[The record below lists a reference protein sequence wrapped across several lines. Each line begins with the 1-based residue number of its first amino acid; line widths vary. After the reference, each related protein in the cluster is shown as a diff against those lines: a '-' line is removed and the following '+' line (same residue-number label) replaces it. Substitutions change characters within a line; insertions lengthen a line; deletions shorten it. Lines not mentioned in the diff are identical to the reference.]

1 MTDDTVHETRRG
13 NWESLPE
20 PFRQLKYA
28 DLVRRL
34 ANTLDQDQLPQ
45 ALALASS
52 FCSTAARW
60 AETQPSTSLASYR
73 TALLVAD
80 PHAAWQLAGFLDS
93 EQMSGTDMAIA
104 ALIAVRWLEVA
115 VSSNLSPSSRAW
127 RVASQALF
135 SLLAESQSETAVV
148 H

>member
-1 MTDDTVHETRRG
+1 MNETYRG
-13 NWESLPE
+13 ATGDWESLPE

-34 ANTLDQDQLPQ
+34 ANTLDREQLPQ

-52 FCSTAARW
+52 FCSMAARW

-80 PHAAWQLAGFLDS
+80 PHASWQLAGFLDS
-93 EQMSGTDMAIA
+93 EQMSGNDMAVA

-115 VSSNLSPSSRAW
+115 VSTNLSPGSRPW

-135 SLLAESQSETAVV
+135 SMLQEQAPEEV